1 MIILDTNVV
10 SAVMRADAVATDWLT
25 GLEDPRLSAV
35 TISEIAYGLHRLP
48 KGRRRES
55 LEAAWRAVIDAWHDR
70 ILPITANTAEMAGV
84 VMAQRELMGKPVGLA
99 DALIAATCL
108 MHEADIAT
116 GNARDFDHLGLSI
129 IDPWRADSPS

>member
-10 SAVMRADAVATDWLT
+10 SAVMRADPVATDWLT
-25 GLEDPRLSAV
+25 RLDDPRLSAV

-48 KGRRRES
+48 RGRRRAS
-55 LEAAWRAVIDAWHDR
+55 LEAAWRAVVDAWHDR
-70 ILPITANTAEMAGV
+70 IIPVTASTAEMAGV
-84 VMAQRELMGKPVGLA
+84 VMARREQMGRPVALA

-116 GNARDFDHLGLSI
+116 AKARDFEYLGLPI
-129 IDPWRADSPS
+129 TDPWQAKPSS